1 MEVSFDDILER
12 YGREIAQL
20 TQRAIVAEAGQNKAI
35 ERIAELEAEKNDD
48 NGQ

>member
-1 MEVSFDDILER
+1 MEVSIDDILER

-20 TQRAIVAEAGQNKAI
+20 TQRAIIAEAGRDKALEQI
-35 ERIAELEAEKNDD
+35 TELEAEKNDD